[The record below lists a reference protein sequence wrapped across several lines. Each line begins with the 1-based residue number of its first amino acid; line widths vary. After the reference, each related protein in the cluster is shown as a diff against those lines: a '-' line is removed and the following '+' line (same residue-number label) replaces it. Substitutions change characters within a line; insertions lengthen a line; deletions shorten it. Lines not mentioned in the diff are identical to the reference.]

1 MSVLLECD
9 INRISYPYTFVKCKF
24 LFKSRKALM
33 MQALEQISFAIL
45 LTVFLASQAEGKL
58 NKENEKL
65 PIEDLKQNDKTT
77 VSDDQ
82 NLSDRLTAPED
93 REVADFVD
101 QINKKQADIDNLSID
116 SVSGGIHSSF
126 AGLENSLLMIK
137 KAQMDMELVNIGQQL
152 QTAVKK
158 RDLKKELKALSSKI
172 ANNYMV

>member
-1 MSVLLECD
+1 
-9 INRISYPYTFVKCKF
+9 
-24 LFKSRKALM
+24 M
-33 MQALEQISFAIL
+33 MQALEQILFAIL
-45 LTVFLASQAEGKL
+45 LTVFLTSQAEGKL
-58 NKENEKL
+58 NEENEKL
-65 PIEDLKQNDKTT
+65 SIEELNDKTT

-101 QINKKQADIDNLSID
+101 QINQKQAEIDNLSMD

>member
-1 MSVLLECD
+1 
-9 INRISYPYTFVKCKF
+9 
-24 LFKSRKALM
+24 M
-33 MQALEQISFAIL
+33 MQALEQILFAIL

-58 NKENEKL
+58 NEENEKL
-65 PIEDLKQNDKTT
+65 SIEELNDKTT
-77 VSDDQ
+77 VSNDQ
-82 NLSDRLTAPED
+82 NLNDRLRAPED

-101 QINKKQADIDNLSID
+101 QINQKQAEIDNLSID

>member
-1 MSVLLECD
+1 M
-9 INRISYPYTFVKCKF
+9 
-24 LFKSRKALM
+24 SRKALM
-33 MQALEQISFAIL
+33 MQALEQILFAIL

-65 PIEDLKQNDKTT
+65 SIEELNQNDKTT

-82 NLSDRLTAPED
+82 NLQDRITAPED

-101 QINKKQADIDNLSID
+101 QINKKQSEIDSLSID
-116 SVSGGIHSSF
+116 SVKGGIHSSF

-137 KAQMDMELVNIGQQL
+137 KAQLDMELVNIGQQL

-172 ANNYMV
+172 ANTYMA